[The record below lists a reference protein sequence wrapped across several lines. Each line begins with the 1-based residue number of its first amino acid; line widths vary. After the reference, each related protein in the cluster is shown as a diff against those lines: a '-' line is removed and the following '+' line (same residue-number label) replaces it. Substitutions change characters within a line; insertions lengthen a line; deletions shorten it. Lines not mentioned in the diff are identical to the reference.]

1 VIVRTGTSPH
11 GQGHVTAWSMLVAEQ
26 LGVAIE
32 DIEVI
37 HGDTDVVPRGA
48 GTMGSRSLQVGG
60 AAVNQAA
67 VDVVEKA
74 KDLAADLFEADR
86 DDIVLD
92 KANGRFHVVG
102 TPALSRSW
110 AELAEAA
117 AKDGTALFAEVDL
130 ASPGPTYPFGT
141 HISVVEVDTE
151 TGKVNVLRHIA
162 VDDAGR
168 IISPLLAE
176 GQVHGVSPRESHRLC
191 SKRWSMTSTAIR

>member
-1 VIVRTGTSPH
+1 MRQLGIGLSCYVEITNGLPDGEFGAVEVRPDGKVIVRTGTSPH

-26 LGVAIE
+26 LGVPIE

-37 HGDTDVVPRGA
+37 HGDTDIVPRGA

-92 KANGRFHVVG
+92 KSNGPLPRGGHARGVAELG
-102 TPALSRSW
+102 RARQGGGGEGREPALRRGRPGVARDRPSPSARTSRSSRS
-110 AELAEAA
+110 
-117 AKDGTALFAEVDL
+117 T
-130 ASPGPTYPFGT
+130 
-141 HISVVEVDTE
+141 
-151 TGKVNVLRHIA
+151 
-162 VDDAGR
+162 
-168 IISPLLAE
+168 
-176 GQVHGVSPRESHRLC
+176 PRPAR
-191 SKRWSMTSTAIR
+191 